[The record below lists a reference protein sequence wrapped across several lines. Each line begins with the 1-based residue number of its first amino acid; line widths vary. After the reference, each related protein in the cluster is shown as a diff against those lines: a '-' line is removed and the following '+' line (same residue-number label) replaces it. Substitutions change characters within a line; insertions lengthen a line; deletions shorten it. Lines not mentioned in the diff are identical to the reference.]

1 MLRHF
6 FNSAVIANWA
16 SSSKSSVI
24 PNLKVESGGGG
35 GGEGGVIL
43 KVEDH

>member
-1 MLRHF
+1 MRRHF